1 MRFPSLILSF
11 VLASV
16 SAFALV
22 VGVLAA
28 GPSHAASKP
37 KHIGTFS
44 EWSAF
49 VDGSGDNRE
58 CYIISLP
65 KKEEGKYTRRDDTYA
80 VVTHRKRDKT
90 FNQVSVEA
98 GYTYK
103 QGSEVGVKIDG
114 KAFKLFTTYRQ
125 GSKTRVGSNAW
136 AYVGG
141 DAELVAA
148 MKAGSKMIVKGT
160 SSRGT
165 LTTDTYSL
173 SGFTAAYK
181 AIGKACGVK

>member
-11 VLASV
+11 VL
-16 SAFALV
+16 FA
-22 VGVLAA
+22 GVLVA
-28 GPSHAASKP
+28 GPSEALSKP
-37 KHIGTFS
+37 RHIGTFS

-49 VDGSGDNRE
+49 VDGSGDSQE

-65 KKEEGKYTRRDDTYA
+65 KKEEGKYTRRDDTYI
-80 VVTHRKRDKT
+80 VVTHRKKDKT
-90 FNQVSVEA
+90 FGQVSVEA

-103 QGSEVGVKIDG
+103 RGSEVDVDIDG
-114 KAFKLFTTYRQ
+114 KGSKLFTTYRD
-125 GSKTRVGSNAW
+125 GSETRVGSNAW

-148 MKAGSKMIVKGT
+148 MKAGAKMVVKGT

-181 AIGKACGVK
+181 AISKACGVK

>member
-1 MRFPSLILSF
+1 MRFPSLILPF
-11 VLASV
+11 VL
-16 SAFALV
+16 FA
-22 VGVLAA
+22 GVLVAE
-28 GPSHAASKP
+28 PSDALSKP
-37 KHIGTFS
+37 QHIGTFS

-49 VDGSGDNRE
+49 VDGSGAAQE

-65 KKEEGKYTRRDDTYA
+65 KKAEGKYTRRDDTYI
-80 VVTHRKRDKT
+80 VITHRKREKT
-90 FNQVSVEA
+90 FGQVSVEA

-103 QGSEVGVKIDG
+103 RGSEVDVNIDG
-114 KAFKLFTTYRQ
+114 KGFKLFTTYRD

-141 DAELVAA
+141 DAEIVAA
-148 MKAGSKMIVKGT
+148 MKAGTKMVIKGT

-165 LTTDTYSL
+165 RTTDTYSL

>member
-1 MRFPSLILSF
+1 
-11 VLASV
+11 VL
-16 SAFALV
+16 FA
-22 VGVLAA
+22 GVLVA
-28 GPSHAASKP
+28 GPSEALSKP
-37 KHIGTFS
+37 RHIGTFS

-49 VDGSGDNRE
+49 VDGSGDSQE

-65 KKEEGKYTRRDDTYA
+65 KKEEGKYTRRDDTYI
-80 VVTHRKRDKT
+80 VVTHRKKDKT
-90 FNQVSVEA
+90 FGQVSVEA

-103 QGSEVGVKIDG
+103 RGSEVDVDIDG
-114 KAFKLFTTYRQ
+114 KGSKLFTTYRD
-125 GSKTRVGSNAW
+125 GSETRVGSNAW

-148 MKAGSKMIVKGT
+148 MKAGAKMVVKGT

-181 AIGKACGVK
+181 AISKACGVK

>member
-1 MRFPSLILSF
+1 L
-11 VLASV
+11 
-16 SAFALV
+16 FA
-22 VGVLAA
+22 GVLVA
-28 GPSHAASKP
+28 GPSEAASKP
-37 KHIGTFS
+37 QHIGTFS

-49 VDGSGDNRE
+49 VDGSGNSRE

-65 KKEEGKYTRRDDTYA
+65 KKEEGKYTRRDDAYT
-80 VVTHRKRDKT
+80 VVTHRKKDKT
-90 FNQVSVEA
+90 FGQVSVEA

-103 QGSEVGVKIDG
+103 RGSEVDVDIDG
-114 KAFKLFTTYRQ
+114 KDFKLFTTYRD
-125 GSKTRVGSNAW
+125 GSKTKVGSNAW

-148 MKAGSKMIVKGT
+148 MKGGAKMVVKGT

-181 AIGKACGVK
+181 AISRACGVK

>member
-1 MRFPSLILSF
+1 MRFPSLILSL
-11 VLASV
+11 V
-16 SAFALV
+16 LV

-28 GPSHAASKP
+28 QPSDAATKP

-49 VDGSGDNRE
+49 VDGTGDNRE

-65 KKEEGKYTRRDDTYA
+65 KKEEGKYSRRDDTYT
-80 VVTHRKRDKT
+80 VVTHRRKDNT
-90 FNQVSVEA
+90 YGQVSVEA

-103 QGSEVGVKIDG
+103 QGSEVDVKIDR
-114 KAFKLFTTYRQ
+114 KAFKLFTTFRE

-141 DAELVAA
+141 DAELVTA
-148 MKAGSKMIVKGT
+148 MKAGTKLIVKGT

-173 SGFTAAYK
+173 SGFTAAFK
-181 AIGKACGVK
+181 AISKACGLK

>member
-11 VLASV
+11 VL
-16 SAFALV
+16 V

-28 GPSHAASKP
+28 GPSRAASKP
-37 KHIGTFS
+37 EHIGTFS

-49 VDGSGDNRE
+49 FDGNGANRE

-65 KKEEGKYTRRDDTYA
+65 KKEEGKYTRRDDTYT
-80 VVTHRKRDKT
+80 VVTHRLKDKT
-90 FNQVSVEA
+90 FNQVSIEA

-103 QGSEVGVKIDG
+103 EGSEVDVDIDG
-114 KAFKLFTTYRQ
+114 KTFKLFTTYRE
-125 GSKTRVGSNAW
+125 GSNTKVGSNAW

-141 DAELVAA
+141 DAGLVLA
-148 MKAGSKMIVKGT
+148 MKAGAKMIVKGT

-173 SGFTAAYK
+173 SGFTAAFN
-181 AIGKACGVK
+181 AISKACGLN

>member
-1 MRFPSLILSF
+1 MRFSSLILPF
-11 VLASV
+11 VL
-16 SAFALV
+16 FA
-22 VGVLAA
+22 GALAA
-28 GPSHAASKP
+28 GPSQAASKP

-49 VDGSGDNRE
+49 VDGSGDAQE

-65 KKEEGKYTRRDDTYA
+65 KKEEGKYTRRDDTYT

-90 FNQVSVEA
+90 FGQVSIEA

-103 QGSEVGVKIDG
+103 KGSEVDVNIDG
-114 KAFKLFTTYRQ
+114 TAFKLFTTYRD
-125 GSKTRVGSNAW
+125 GSDTRVGSNAW

-148 MKAGSKMIVKGT
+148 MKAGTKMVVKGT

-181 AIGKACGVK
+181 AISRACGVK